1 MKRVITATAAAFAA
15 AVVGPAGAFAA
26 PAPTTPANVVPTKV
40 ALVNDCGMG
49 NGDCRVL
56 DMVGTFAGVVKY
68 RQKAKGDLRLVI
80 LVKNAPANVE
90 YNLEVYCGRTAA
102 TRGARVGELAKA
114 VKTNGAGIASS
125 DPIELTTIALK
136 TACGTGRVVGHV
148 ELVSATRTSILVA
161 APIVVNLA

>member
-15 AVVGPAGAFAA
+15 VVMPAAAFAA
-26 PAPTTPANVVPTKV
+26 PVATTPAIVVPTKV
-40 ALVNDCGMG
+40 ALINDCGMG

-68 RQKAKGDLRLVI
+68 RQKPKGDLRLVI
-80 LVKNAPANVE
+80 LVKSAPANVE
-90 YNLEVYCGRTAA
+90 YNLEIYCGRTAA
-102 TRGARVGELAKA
+102 TRGARAGEIANV
-114 VKTNGAGIASS
+114 VKTNGAGTASS
-125 DPIELTTIALK
+125 GPIELTTADLK

-148 ELVSATRTSILVA
+148 ELVSATRSSILVA